1 MVCSLS
7 SVDVEGPLYHDSA
20 KLTQAANC
28 GKINS
33 ECGLG
38 INRIGELDP
47 MKVSAREQHGLRL
60 MAGLALQY
68 GNGPIPLS
76 EVAQAGDM
84 SVDYLEQIVP
94 SLRDAGLLNST
105 RGARG
110 GYELART
117 PADITVGQVL
127 RALDGDILPIRCL
140 AEEEVQPC
148 AQMDVCTARTV
159 WQTVYD
165 RVSETLDSMTLA
177 DL

>member
-1 MVCSLS
+1 
-7 SVDVEGPLYHDSA
+7 
-20 KLTQAANC
+20 
-28 GKINS
+28 
-33 ECGLG
+33 
-38 INRIGELDP
+38 
-47 MKVSAREQHGLRL
+47 MKVSAKEQHGLRL
-60 MAGLALQY
+60 MAELAQQY
-68 GNGPIPLS
+68 GNGPVPLN

-110 GYELART
+110 GYELSRT

-140 AEEEVQPC
+140 ADKEEQPC
-148 AQMDVCTARTV
+148 AQMPVCSARTV
-159 WQTVYD
+159 WQAVYA
-165 RVSETLDSMTLA
+165 RVSQTLDTMTLA